1 MDLKYLHRIS
11 MLSSVLI
18 VLACNPAAKI
28 VVSNVND
35 TKSIPSGSKIYGLP
49 QTILD
54 VTVYAEELRIIPGPY
69 HEFAEKYLS
78 IENAPSTERRIWTI
92 SDVKLSLHT
101 EVDPDYIYSMDQIGS
116 LEQYP
121 EIERLLEDSMILLP
135 VNFAGK
141 ALFYNT
147 LPYREDDIHYFDLS
161 VKRNFDVED
170 SEVIISEV
178 LPGTDE
184 DILLSGAEAEE
195 KTLERKAEEAANFII
210 KLRKRRFKL
219 VAGQYDYMPEGQAM
233 IAALKQLDKTE
244 EDYLSLFIGKRVTRK
259 YVQTF
264 HFTPDN
270 IVNDERA
277 VLLRF
282 SDTEG
287 FVDAR
292 GGKGKPVM
300 IEMANG
306 NKTSGLEGVAPSIG
320 SRNKLI
326 IYRIPDQAYCKIL
339 YGEELI
345 VDSYLPVYQYGKVV
359 TLQP

>member
-1 MDLKYLHRIS
+1 MDLKFLHRIS
-11 MLSSVLI
+11 MLSVVLI
-18 VLACNPAAKI
+18 VLACNPTAKI
-28 VVSNVND
+28 AISNVHD
-35 TKSIPSGSKIYGLP
+35 IKSIPSGSKIYGLP
-49 QTILD
+49 QTIVD

-78 IENAPSTERRIWTI
+78 IENAPSTERRTWNI

-101 EVDPDYIYSMDQIGS
+101 EVDPDYVYFMDQAGS
-116 LEQYP
+116 LNQYP
-121 EIERLLEDSMILLP
+121 DIEKLLEDSMILLP
-135 VNFAGK
+135 VDFGGK

-170 SEVIISEV
+170 SEVIVSEV
-178 LPGTDE
+178 LPGTDA
-184 DILLSGAEAEE
+184 DIRLSSAEAEE

-219 VAGQYDYMPEGQAM
+219 VAGQYDYMPEGIAM
-233 IAALKQLDKTE
+233 IEALKQLDKTE
-244 EDYLSLFIGKRVTRK
+244 EEYLSLFTGRRITRK
-259 YVQTF
+259 YKQTF
-264 HFTPDN
+264 HFTPGNN
-270 IVNDERA
+270 INDERA

-300 IEMANG
+300 IEMTNG
-306 NKTSGLEGVAPSIG
+306 NKTSGLEGVAPSI
-320 SRNKLI
+320 STRNKLI
-326 IYRIPDQAYCKIL
+326 IYRIPDQAYCKL
-339 YGEELI
+339 FYGEELI
-345 VDSYLPVYQYGKVV
+345 VDAYLPVYQYGKVV
-359 TLQP
+359 TLEP